1 MQKERKWLASMRGE
15 RTQEDIALILGIH
28 RAHYSHIEKGTR
40 TPSVDLAKKIGNEL
54 NFDWTLFFNNECV
67 DTTNIIKPA

>member
-1 MQKERKWLASMRGE
+1 MEKNRKWLIDLRGS
-15 RTQEDIALILGIH
+15 RTQEDIASSVGIH

-54 NFDWTLFFNNECV
+54 NFDWTIFFNNDCV
-67 DTTNIIKPA
+67 VMTNTTKPA